1 MYPDALPARSIISFP
16 RHSPPMRALP
26 SRMPTMPPS
35 PASPSTPPA
44 RSLPGWL
51 PLLLGFL
58 TAIGPLSTDMYL
70 PSFTAIE
77 AEFRALPGS
86 AEITLAA
93 WFLGLAVGQM
103 VQGTLADRYGRRGP
117 LLAGLAVFIMGSI
130 GCALAP
136 DIGTL
141 AACRCVAAFGGSA
154 SMVLPRAVVRDIAEG
169 YTAAKLMSRLTL
181 VMGAAPILAPSLGG
195 LMLQF
200 GSWRQIF
207 WFGVCYA
214 LLSATLVWRLL
225 PETLEPE
232 RRLRLGFTAQL
243 LRYAQILRE
252 RSFAAHAA
260 LGCATMF
267 LLFTYVGG
275 SPAVFVGVYRLTP
288 GQFAILFGAN
298 AAAFILASQFN
309 PPLLLRFGAVTVVRW
324 ASLVMLAAMV
334 VLMAVVIGGSAPMV
348 AVLLPITVANAC
360 TAMIMPNAT
369 VGALARHSAHAG
381 SASALQGT
389 LQFGV
394 AGTSGLLLGWLSNG
408 TALPLASL
416 MLGAAIVTVLA
427 ERLRPGA

>member
-1 MYPDALPARSIISFP
+1 MDAI
-16 RHSPPMRALP
+16 
-26 SRMPTMPPS
+26 MPPS
-35 PASPSTPPA
+35 PKMPPAPPA

-58 TAIGPLSTDMYL
+58 TAVGPLSTDMYL

-77 AEFRALPGS
+77 AEFRAAPGS
-86 AEITLAA
+86 AETTLAA

-117 LLAGLAVFIMGSI
+117 LLAGLAVFTLGSV

-141 AACRCVAAFGGSA
+141 AVCRFIAAFGGSA

-169 YTAAKLMSRLTL
+169 YMAAKLMSRLTL

-214 LLSATLVWRLL
+214 LLSAFLVWRLL
-225 PETLEPE
+225 PETLAPE

-252 RSFAAHAA
+252 RSFQAHAA
-260 LGCATMF
+260 LGCSTMF

-275 SPAVFVGVYRLTP
+275 SPAVFVGVYKLTP
-288 GQFAILFGAN
+288 GQFAILFGAI
-298 AAAFILASQFN
+298 AACFIVTSQFN
-309 PPLLLRFGAVTVVRW
+309 PQLLLRFGAIKVVRG
-324 ASLVMLAAMV
+324 AALVMLAATLVLVAV
-334 VLMAVVIGGSAPMV
+334 VLSGSAPML
-348 AVLLPITVANAC
+348 AVLLPIAVANAC
-360 TAMIMPNAT
+360 TAVIMPNAT

-394 AGTSGLLLGWLSNG
+394 AGMSGLLLGWLSNG
-408 TALPLASL
+408 TALPLAVL
-416 MLGAAIVTVLA
+416 MLGAALATVIA
-427 ERLRPGA
+427 ERFRPRV

>member
-1 MYPDALPARSIISFP
+1 
-16 RHSPPMRALP
+16 
-26 SRMPTMPPS
+26 
-35 PASPSTPPA
+35 
-44 RSLPGWL
+44 
-51 PLLLGFL
+51 LLLGFL
-58 TAIGPLSTDMYL
+58 TAVGPLSTDMYL

-77 AEFRALPGS
+77 TEFRAPPGS
-86 AEITLAA
+86 AEITLAT

-117 LLAGLAVFIMGSI
+117 LLAGLAIFTLGSI

-136 DIGTL
+136 DITTL
-141 AACRCVAAFGGSA
+141 AACRFIAAFGGSA
-154 SMVLPRAVVRDIAEG
+154 STVLPRAVVRDIAEG

-195 LMLQF
+195 LMLQL

-225 PETLEPE
+225 PETLPAE

-243 LRYAQILRE
+243 MRYAQILRE
-252 RSFAAHAA
+252 RSFQTHAA

-275 SPAVFVGVYRLTP
+275 SPAVFVGVFGLTP
-288 GQFAILFGAN
+288 GQFAILFGVN
-298 AAAFILASQFN
+298 AAAFILSSQFN
-309 PPLLLRFGAVTVVRW
+309 PPLLLRFGAIKVVRG
-324 ASLVMLAAMV
+324 ASLVMLAATLALLAMV
-334 VLMAVVIGGSAPMV
+334 LIQAPMI
-348 AVLLPITVANAC
+348 AVMLPITLANAC
-360 TAMIMPNAT
+360 TAIILPNAT

-416 MLGAAIVTVLA
+416 MLGAAIVTVIA
-427 ERLRPGA
+427 ERFRPQP